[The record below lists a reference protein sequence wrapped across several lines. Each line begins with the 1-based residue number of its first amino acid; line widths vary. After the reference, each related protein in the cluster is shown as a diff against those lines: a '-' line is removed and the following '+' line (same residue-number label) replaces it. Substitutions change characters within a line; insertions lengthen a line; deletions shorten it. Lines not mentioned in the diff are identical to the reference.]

1 MTRITKTP
9 SIDPRVAPTM
19 VSFLLEFDAGELV
32 AEGVNTGGELDDG
45 SEGEG
50 RNEEV
55 ALVNNS

>member
-1 MTRITKTP
+1 
-9 SIDPRVAPTM
+9 M
-19 VSFLLEFDAGELV
+19 VSFLLGFDAGELV